1 MIPKRFLVPF
11 FFVLSLFGAYAVA
24 GQSHERSA
32 QQAAE
37 SWLALTDSGKFA
49 ESWEQA
55 GEIFRAAVAKDQ
67 WIRTVSAVRT
77 PLGNLLSRRLKNVRY
92 TTTLPGAPDG
102 QYVVIQYDTVFERKK
117 EAVETI
123 TPMLEKDGKWRVSGY
138 YIK

>member
-1 MIPKRFLVPF
+1 MICKRPLIFLF
-11 FFVLSLFGAYAVA
+11 LVLSLSGSYAIA

-37 SWLALTDSGKFA
+37 SWLALADSGKFA

-55 GEIFRAAVAKDQ
+55 GEIFRAAVTKDQ
-67 WIRTVSAVRT
+67 WIRMVNAVRT
-77 PLGNLLSRRLKNVRY
+77 PLGNLLSRRLKTAKY

-102 QYVVIQYDTVFERKK
+102 QYVVIQYDTAFERKQA
-117 EAVETI
+117 AVETI